1 MKVNKLKTSL
11 KTEKL
16 HINELQLNKA
26 NVINLKSNQ
35 IYLMKYDKKALMS
48 LRVLMIIIATSL
60 AITLFILA
68 VIKILNVLK

>member
-1 MKVNKLKTSL
+1 VKANKLKTSL